1 MNLLNIDTTKELY
14 IPTASIVISSPTKI
28 ASPHCSPKDRINF
41 CLKVFKLLRRSIVL
55 KFLLPIAFLVLI
67 IMFLMAFR
75 NSTKEVLIWMETQNS
90 WITFFIFLLLFTIVS
105 FPFSVGYLVLIISCG
120 YIFSLTKGFFVAM
133 LGANLGVLIAHQT
146 IKNTQKRFPI
156 HRLIKTE
163 TGRAILRVISGPR
176 AFKVVLFARLTPIPF
191 GLQNTIFGIS
201 SVNSFDYHTATL
213 IGLLPAQV
221 INVYLGSKLR
231 SIHDVIN
238 DNHTALAG
246 YGMFIFEAIVGVS
259 LMMWV
264 IHKAK
269 GELAAALLDSIDV
282 DEKLLIEVDV

>member
-1 MNLLNIDTTKELY
+1 MI
-14 IPTASIVISSPTKI
+14 
-28 ASPHCSPKDRINF
+28 
-41 CLKVFKLLRRSIVL
+41 LKC
-55 KFLLPIAFLVLI
+55 LLPVAFIILI
-67 IMFLMAFR
+67 VMLLMAFKS
-75 NSTKEVLIWMETQNS
+75 STKEVLIWMETQNL
-90 WITFFIFLLLFTIVS
+90 WTTFLIFMLLFTIVS

-120 YIFSLTKGFFVAM
+120 YIFSMAKGFFVAV
-133 LGANLGVLIAHQT
+133 LGANLGVAIAHIT
-146 IKNTQKRFPI
+146 IKKMQKKLPI

-213 IGLLPAQV
+213 VGLLPAQC

-269 GELAAALLDSIDV
+269 SELAAALLDSIDV